1 MSIMDKGVLR
11 LVQCLDAL
19 FPVGGYTLSNG
30 METYVQYGTV
40 KDELSLIKH
49 LKAYL
54 YNISLNELAF
64 SAMAANGENIEYL
77 DELCSAVRS
86 PRELREGSIRQCQR
100 FIKLQTGLCGSVAL
114 KGYGELI
121 ESGCCDGHYCIAMGL
136 FIRELGVELN
146 TALQLYAYNI
156 ISCMANHAVKLVPLR
171 QLDGQ
176 RALQKTAEEIPE
188 AVKRAIG
195 CSYDDLGASG
205 AGFDISSMRHEKLYS
220 RLYIS

>member
-64 SAMAANGENIEYL
+64 SAMAAKGENIEYL
-77 DELCSAVRS
+77 DELCSAVRA

-114 KGYGELI
+114 KGYGDLI

-195 CSYDDLGASG
+195 CGYDDLGASG